1 MKYHI
6 KVSDRPEKKYVA
18 IFSNGK
24 RVYFGAAQYA
34 QYKDKTPLKKYSHMD
49 HLDKNRRAMYR
60 ARHEKI
66 LTKSGK
72 PAYRVLYSPSWFSY
86 NYLW

>member
-1 MKYHI
+1 MKYRI
-6 KVSDRPEKKYVA
+6 EVSDRPEKKYVA
-18 IFSNGK
+18 IFSNGR
-24 RVYFGAAQYA
+24 RVYFGTAQYA

-49 HLDKNRRAMYR
+49 HLDKNRRTRYR

-72 PAYRVLYSPSWFSY
+72 PAFKIPYTPSWFSY
-86 NYLW
+86 KYLW